1 MANQAR
7 FNQIIQLVDERGF
20 IAVSELS
27 ELLHVSEMT
36 IRRDLEQ
43 LDVQRRLQRTY
54 GGAASLRAK
63 AGGNGN
69 GDETASIEQRTVPL
83 LERVDVL
90 IATALNP
97 KYDGLLLDSIGS
109 KKIIPIVAESLSIG
123 EEATVVAVDNY
134 QAGIELGRWAG
145 NYALEHWDGNAH
157 ILDLTYY
164 LANTQTRS
172 RGFINGV
179 TQVLPMAEVL
189 LSLDAQSRYDTA
201 YRLTRDALTV
211 YEQINIIFAINDIIA
226 WGAISA
232 CKDLGIDPDKLIVLP
247 FGLEGDTLKDALVQG
262 FFCKAGLAMFP
273 EIVGS
278 VCIEAA
284 VAAYN
289 HCALPAQLVTP
300 HAVLT
305 AESLHTMYEHSDQ
318 GWAIRWDV
326 VKRELEIPL
335 LAQADGLAR
344 EGKLPRRIGFIVPFS
359 AHEWYQNLVKTMRT
373 YSDRLGCEFE
383 IVDVHQSLKDEVD
396 LTRREIASVA
406 AKMVEPGDVILIDG
420 GPLATHLAEALLE
433 KEGVTVITNAIPV
446 FEILRANPELTLI
459 LTGGAYRYSSQ
470 VLVGPTAEGAL
481 RELRADKLFLTVTG
495 ISLDFGLSHTN
506 ISEVTIKQAMI
517 HSAREVILLADHT
530 FFGQDSVIQV
540 ASPTIVN
547 KLITDDALPASVRL
561 DLTKLGIEIILAND

>member
-1 MANQAR
+1 MANQGR
-7 FNQIIQLVDERGF
+7 LNQIIQLVDERGF
-20 IAVSELS
+20 VSVGELS

-43 LDVQRRLQRTY
+43 LDVQGRLQRTY

-63 AGGNGN
+63 VGANGNGN
-69 GDETASIEQRTVPL
+69 ETASIEQHAVPL

-109 KKIIPIVAESLSIG
+109 RKVIPIVAESLSID

-145 NYALEHWDGNAH
+145 NYALEHWDGKAH

-172 RGFINGV
+172 RGFVNGI
-179 TQVLPMAEVL
+179 TQVLPMAEVV

-211 YEQINIIFAINDIIA
+211 HQQINIIFAINDILA
-226 WGAISA
+226 WGAINA
-232 CKDLGIDPDKLIVLP
+232 CNDLGIDPDKLIVLP
-247 FGLEGDTLKDALVQG
+247 FGLEGNTLKDALFQG

-284 VAAYN
+284 IAAYN
-289 HCALPAQLVTP
+289 HRSLPAQLVTP

-305 AESLHTMYEHSDQ
+305 AETIQNMYQHTPQ
-318 GWAIRWDV
+318 GWEIRWDSV
-326 VKRELEIPL
+326 TRELEIPL
-335 LAQADGLAR
+335 PVQNDRLTR
-344 EGKLPRRIGFIVPFS
+344 EEKLPRRIGFIVPFS
-359 AHEWYQNLVKTMRT
+359 EHEWYQNLVKTMRA

-396 LTRREIASVA
+396 LTRREIAKA
-406 AKMVEPGDVILIDG
+406 AARMVEPGDVILIDG
-420 GPLATHLAEALLE
+420 GPLATHLAVALLE
-433 KEGVTVITNAIPV
+433 KQGFTVITNAIPV
-446 FEILRANPELTLI
+446 FDILRANPEI
-459 LTGGAYRYSSQ
+459 IMMLTGGAYRFSSQ

-540 ASPTIVN
+540 APPTVVH

-561 DLTKLGIEIILAND
+561 DLTKLGIEIILANA

>member
-1 MANQAR
+1 MANQGR
-7 FNQIIQLVDERGF
+7 VNQIIQLVDERGF
-20 IAVSELS
+20 VSVGDLS

-43 LDVQRRLQRTY
+43 LDVQGRLQRTY

-63 AGGNGN
+63 AGTNGNGN
-69 GDETASIEQRTVPL
+69 EVTSLEQRSVPL

-109 KKIIPIVAESLSIG
+109 KKIIPIVAESLSIE

-134 QAGIELGRWAG
+134 RAGVELGRWAA
-145 NYALEHWDGNAH
+145 NYAREHWGGMAH
-157 ILDLTYY
+157 VLDLTYY
-164 LANTQTRS
+164 LSNTQTRS
-172 RGFINGV
+172 RGFMDGLA
-179 TQVLPMAEVL
+179 QVIPLAEVV

-211 YEQINIIFAINDIIA
+211 HQQINIIFAINDVIA
-226 WGAISA
+226 WGAINA

-247 FGLEGDTLKDALVQG
+247 FGLEGNTLKDAILQG
-262 FFCKAGLAMFP
+262 AYCKAGLAMFP

-284 VAAYN
+284 IAAYN

-305 AESLHTMYEHSDQ
+305 AETLHTMYQHTPQ
-318 GWAIRWDV
+318 GWEIRWDI
-326 VKRELEIPL
+326 VKSQLEIPL
-335 LAQADGLAR
+335 PVHFDPAIR
-344 EGKLPRRIGFIVPFS
+344 EEKLPRRIGFIVPFS
-359 AHEWYQNLVKTMRT
+359 EHEWYQNLVKTMRA
-373 YSDRLGCEFE
+373 YSERLGCEFE
-383 IVDVHQSLKDEVD
+383 IIDVHQSLKDEVD
-396 LTRREIASVA
+396 LRRRDIAAVA
-406 AKMVEPGDVILIDG
+406 AKMVEPGDVILIDA
-420 GPLATHLAEALLE
+420 GPLANHLAEALLE
-433 KEGVTVITNAIPV
+433 KKGVTIITNAIPV
-446 FEILRANPELTLI
+446 FEILRANPEITI
-459 LTGGAYRYSSQ
+459 MLTGGAYRHSSQ

-540 ASPTIVN
+540 APPTVVH
-547 KLITDDALPASVRL
+547 KLITDDALPASIRL
-561 DLTKLGIEIILAND
+561 DLTKLGIEIILANA